1 MIVLPDAPTLL
12 AVNTTVTTATS
23 IGITWSDG
31 SSNGGTPII
40 DYTIS
45 YD

>member
-12 AVNTTVTTATS
+12 TVNTTVTTATS
-23 IGITWSDG
+23 IGISWSNG
-31 SSNGGTPII
+31 LSNGGSPII